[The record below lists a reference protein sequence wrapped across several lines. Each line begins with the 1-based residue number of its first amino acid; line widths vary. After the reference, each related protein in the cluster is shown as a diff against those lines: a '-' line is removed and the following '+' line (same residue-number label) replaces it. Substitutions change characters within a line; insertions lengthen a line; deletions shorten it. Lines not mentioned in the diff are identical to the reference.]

1 MSRLEHFG
9 GIVIRGEKAKTG
21 TTSMSIVLSGNFIT
35 SVNAGP
41 VFFIFI

>member
-1 MSRLEHFG
+1 MSRFEHLG

-21 TTSMSIVLSGNFIT
+21 TTSMLIILSESTIR

-41 VFFIFI
+41 DFFIFI